1 MGGRSAAA
9 RDIVEALKERTKH
22 SLTHYDS
29 RGRIRMV
36 DVTAKAATERKATAR
51 GFVRI
56 AANALAK
63 VRKMKMPK
71 GNPFEI
77 ARIAGIAAA
86 KRTSELIPLCHP
98 LLLTHIDVA
107 TELCENG
114 VEIVSQVTATGPTG
128 VEMEALTATAIA
140 ALTLYDMCKAL
151 DRSMEISGIHLV
163 EKAGGRSGHYIRPK
177 SARGRR

>member
-1 MGGRSAAA
+1 M
-9 RDIVEALKERTKH
+9 KKRTKH

-29 RGRIRMV
+29 RGRVRMV
-36 DVTAKAATERKATAR
+36 DVTAKAPTERKAVAH

-56 AANALAK
+56 AGNALAK
-63 VRKMKMPK
+63 VRKMKTPK
-71 GNPFEI
+71 GDPFEV

-114 VEIVSQVTATGPTG
+114 VEIFAKVTATGPTG
-128 VEMEALTATAIA
+128 VEMEALTAAAVA

-151 DRSMEISGIHLV
+151 DRSMEISQVYLM
-163 EKAGGRSGHYIRPK
+163 EKTGGRSGRYIRPK

>member
-1 MGGRSAAA
+1 M
-9 RDIVEALKERTKH
+9 KKRTKH

-29 RGRIRMV
+29 RGRVRMV
-36 DVTAKAATERKATAR
+36 DVTAKAPTERKAAAH

-56 AANALAK
+56 DANALAK
-63 VRKMKMPK
+63 VRKMKTPK

-86 KRTSELIPLCHP
+86 KRTPELIPLCHP

-114 VEIVSQVTATGPTG
+114 VEIFSQVTATGPTG
-128 VEMEALTATAIA
+128 VEMEALTAAAVA

-151 DRSMEISGIHLV
+151 DRSMEISQIYLM
-163 EKAGGRSGHYIRPK
+163 EKTGGRSGRYIRPK
-177 SARGRR
+177 SAHGRR

>member
-1 MGGRSAAA
+1 
-9 RDIVEALKERTKH
+9 
-22 SLTHYDS
+22 
-29 RGRIRMV
+29 MV
-36 DVTAKAATERKATAR
+36 DVTTKAATERKATAR

-56 AANALAK
+56 SASALTK
-63 VRKMKMPK
+63 VRRMKTPK

-86 KRTSELIPLCHP
+86 KRTAELIPLCHP

-107 TELCENG
+107 LELCENG
-114 VEIVSQVTATGPTG
+114 VEIMSQVTATGPTG
-128 VEMEALTATAIA
+128 VEMEALTATSVA

-151 DRSMEISGIHLV
+151 DRGMEISEICLM

-177 SARGRR
+177 SARERR